1 VSASILRKARE
12 SADLASRFFEA
23 HSENVAACAESLAQR
38 LARGGRIFTMGN
50 GGSSCDAQHIAVEF
64 SHPIVEKRRAFP
76 AMALSNNTALLTA
89 IGNDNDFSQVYAE
102 QVALLARSAD
112 AVVGLSTSGASTNV
126 NRALKKAREIGAL
139 TIGFIGRDG
148 GAMASLC
155 DFPFVVPSWSLHRI
169 QEVHTLLL
177 HVLWDHVHVALGEDD
192 VL

>member
-1 VSASILRKARE
+1 MSASILRKARE

-23 HSENVAACAESLAQR
+23 HAGAVATCADSLAER

-76 AMALSNNTALLTA
+76 AFCLSNDAALLTA
-89 IGNDNDFSQVYAE
+89 VGNDNDFSQVYAE
-102 QVALLARSAD
+102 QIALLARSND
-112 AVVGLSTSGASTNV
+112 AVIGLSTSGASSNV

-148 GAMASLC
+148 GSMAALC